1 MTCASCVARVEKK
14 LNKLDG
20 VSAVVNLA
28 TERAHIE
35 LDPSAAA
42 LSNEELIAVVVKAG
56 YDAALIRRHDAVGS
70 PNVLGAGS
78 RSGAGSRAGR
88 ESGVGSGSGGGAGSS
103 APSGGSSAPSGGS
116 SAPGSG
122 NSAPAGSGSGG
133 GPESGE
139 FSGAEP
145 LATSDP
151 HTADEA
157 ERAQAERAQ
166 AAQDAADAAAKARVA
181 DLWRRFKVSAVLSVP
196 VIGLSMFPA
205 LQFAGWQWL
214 IAVLSLFIAFWC
226 GWPFHRAAFRAARY
240 GASTM
245 DTLVSLGVIASMGW
259 SLWALMFGGA
269 GGMDYTMHMT
279 GIHGLG
285 HTASPHIY
293 FESAAMIV
301 TFLLVGRWLEARSRH
316 HAGDALRALLELGA
330 SEALLV
336 SRADATL
343 SASTPASP
351 AGPSDGRPVTLSDA
365 DPITPEATMRMIP
378 ASDLRVGD
386 IFRVRPGEKVAADGV
401 VVSGTSSID
410 ASLVTGES
418 VPVDVGPGDPVTG
431 ATLNVHGSLDIRAT
445 RVGEETTLA
454 QMGRLLAEAQTGKAP
469 VQRIADRISAVFVPG
484 VIAIALATFAVRLA
498 IGNPLQMAL
507 ASAITVLVVACPCAL
522 GLATPTA
529 LLVGSGRLSRLGAL
543 IRGPEV
549 LESAHRVDTIMLDKT
564 GTLTTGIM
572 SVNAV
577 EPAPDSGLDAT
588 ALLALAA
595 GLEGHS
601 EHPVAKAIVRA
612 AREEGITPAVVSEFE
627 NHSGRGVSGRVNSS
641 ALAAGGSTAGSSFA
655 GGSAA
660 GDIGSGSNAST
671 LIAAGRLDWL
681 ANRLPL
687 DADHLRSGVGTLRA
701 RVGALEETG
710 ATVVVIAVND
720 AVAGLIAVRDTLR
733 PEAAETIAALRAGGL
748 TAVVV
753 TGDNAGAAATVA
765 DELGIED
772 VRAGVLPDQKLQILR
787 ELQGAGRRVAM
798 VGDGVNDAAVLAG
811 ADLSIAMG
819 SGTDVAKAAAD
830 ITIVNSDIRA
840 IPASLHVSGR
850 TLTIIKENLA
860 WAFSYNLVAIP
871 LAVFG
876 LIVPGIAAFAM
887 ASSSVIVVANSLR
900 LRAA

>member
-1 MTCASCVARVEKK
+1 MTTTPQPHSGAEPASPPPAGAKTADTKTAGVPGPSRSPAAEVDLAVGGMTCASCVARVEKK

-20 VSAVVNLA
+20 VRAVVNLA

-35 LDPSAAA
+35 LDPSAAS
-42 LSNEELIAVVVKAG
+42 LSNAELIAVVVKAG
-56 YDAALIRRHDAVGS
+56 YDASLIRRHDDVG
-70 PNVLGAGS
+70 PVNVPSAGS
-78 RSGAGSRAGR
+78 RSGAGSRPGG
-88 ESGVGSGSGGGAGSS
+88 EYDVGSGSV
-103 APSGGSSAPSGGS
+103 
-116 SAPGSG
+116 
-122 NSAPAGSGSGG
+122 
-133 GPESGE
+133 PESGE
-139 FSGAEP
+139 FSGAAP
-145 LATSDP
+145 LATSDS

-157 ERAQAERAQ
+157 ERSQ

-214 IAVLSLFIAFWC
+214 IAVLSLVIAVWC

-259 SLWALMFGGA
+259 SLWALVFGGA

-285 HTASPHIY
+285 HAASPHIY

-336 SRADATL
+336 SRADTTL
-343 SASTPASP
+343 CASTPASP

-484 VIAIALATFAVRLA
+484 VIAIALATFAIRLA

-572 SVNAV
+572 NVNAI
-577 EPAPDSGLDAT
+577 EPSPDSGLDAPE
-588 ALLALAA
+588 LLALAA

-612 AREEGITPAVVSEFE
+612 ASEEGITPAVVSDFE
-627 NHSGRGVSGRVNSS
+627 NHSGHGVSGRVDSS
-641 ALAAGGSTAGSSFA
+641 ALAASGR
-655 GGSAA
+655 AA
-660 GDIGSGSNAST
+660 GDIGSGSSSST

-681 ANRLPL
+681 ANRLRS
-687 DADHLRSGVGTLRA
+687 DANHLRSGVGTIRA

-720 AVAGLIAVRDTLR
+720 AVAGLIAVRDTVR
-733 PEAAETIAALRAGGL
+733 PEAAATIAALRAGGL

-787 ELQGAGRRVAM
+787 DLQGAGRRVAM